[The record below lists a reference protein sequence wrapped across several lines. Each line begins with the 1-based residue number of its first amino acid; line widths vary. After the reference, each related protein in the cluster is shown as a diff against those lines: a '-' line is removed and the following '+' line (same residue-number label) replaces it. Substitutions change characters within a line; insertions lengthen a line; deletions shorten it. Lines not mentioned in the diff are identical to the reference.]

1 MEGRSELPWVNWMK
15 FICMLLVYLNHSE
28 IFYGC
33 KLGWVGDL
41 YRPVFVNAFFFI
53 SGYLLFRKQWSTKLL
68 SLGRKEW
75 YNSMGGG
82 KSLILSVLYKI
93 YIPTVL
99 IWGIRYVAM
108 AITGGS
114 FSMARFAEIVIGG
127 DAAWFTIA
135 LAGAELIVALILLL
149 RIRRKWVYLLIAGF
163 LWGASEFM
171 RSKGV
176 AVRGIEYFPWYYKS
190 AMEAVLFMVLGG
202 LFAQVEYRTGKRNS
216 TVVVPLIIS
225 VAYILFALLHFAQ
238 PRTALD
244 HQGLNVYGLALSL
257 LGIAA
262 MIGLTKRISSVG
274 IVNWIGRHTIGL
286 YFFSAIILK
295 GVCPIAKHFIA
306 VQNYC
311 FTIACALIAFTI
323 GIGVVYV
330 LNRWL
335 PFVFDLR
342 LLKRKNSYNK

>member
-1 MEGRSELPWVNWMK
+1 
-15 FICMLLVYLNHSE
+15 
-28 IFYGC
+28 
-33 KLGWVGDL
+33 
-41 YRPVFVNAFFFI
+41 
-53 SGYLLFRKQWSTKLL
+53 
-68 SLGRKEW
+68 
-75 YNSMGGG
+75 
-82 KSLILSVLYKI
+82 
-93 YIPTVL
+93 
-99 IWGIRYVAM
+99 M

-114 FSMARFAEIVIGG
+114 FGMARFAEIVIGG

-202 LFAQVEYRTGKRNS
+202 LYSQVEYRTGKRNS
-216 TVVVPLIIS
+216 TVAVPLIIS

-262 MIGLTKRISSVG
+262 MIGTTKNFGSVG

-295 GVCPIAKHFIA
+295 GVCPAVKHYIAE
-306 VQNYC
+306 QNYWL
-311 FTIACALIAFTI
+311 TIACALISFAI

-330 LNRWL
+330 LNRWF
-335 PFVFDLR
+335 PFIFDLR